1 VQQPSNFAAQ
11 GNAYSSYKG
20 HTTFKF
26 LVAVTPNGTIVYLSD
41 AFQGSI
47 SDKEIVR
54 QSGFL
59 DYLDP
64 GDEVMADRVFFFIKD
79 MLNDRQVKPIIPPFL
94 GSRNMFIPQEK
105 SLTKDVAKQRIHV
118 ERSIE

>member
-1 VQQPSNFAAQ
+1 MA
-11 GNAYSSYKG
+11 
-20 HTTFKF
+20 
-26 LVAVTPNGTIVYLSD
+26 VAPDGTIVYLSD

-64 GDEVMADRVFFFIKD
+64 VDEVMADRGFFLLK
-79 MLNDRQVKPIIPPFL
+79 
-94 GSRNMFIPQEK
+94 
-105 SLTKDVAKQRIHV
+105 TC
-118 ERSIE
+118 